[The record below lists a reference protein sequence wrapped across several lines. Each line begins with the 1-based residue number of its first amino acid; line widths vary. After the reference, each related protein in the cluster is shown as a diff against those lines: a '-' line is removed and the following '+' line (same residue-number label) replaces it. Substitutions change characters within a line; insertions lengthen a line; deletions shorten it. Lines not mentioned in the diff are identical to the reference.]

1 MKKII
6 ALILVLTLCTLAFA
20 ACGGDD
26 KDETP
31 DNNQGNTNVETP
43 DNNQGNN
50 NGNNDNNDDNGNNGG
65 SVATEPT
72 YYLALVT
79 DGGFGTISKSK
90 VTNITLA
97 IVFDAEGKIVAAQF
111 DSVEAS
117 VKVTNGEITT
127 SDRLETKVEQGDNYA
142 ASRPMPAGSWDA
154 QSAAFEAFLVGK
166 TAAEVAALD
175 VTTEGLVAGCTMASS
190 MPVFQQL
197 VAKAFAY
204 ERKVEFTTAEEITL
218 GLAINAKLSGD
229 VEDGATVSADFAA
242 VVVANNVVLAAMLD
256 SAEAK
261 FAFEYDEAEETYTT
275 TVTYKGSKND
285 QGDAYDAYSPM
296 PSGRWYAQ
304 AQAFANTAVGKT
316 VAELANLST
325 DKIEGSCSVYTG
337 GYKAAIV
344 LAAAN
349 TVTET
354 VTEKTYYLVVVTDG
368 GFGTISKNKVTNITL
383 ALVIDSE
390 GKIVAA
396 QFDSVEASVK
406 VTDGEITTSS
416 RLETKV
422 EQGDNYAASRPM
434 PAGSWDAQSAAFE
447 AFLVG
452 KTAAEVAAL
461 DVTTEGL
468 VAGCTMASSMPVF
481 QQLVAKAFAYER
493 KVEFTTAEE
502 ITLGLAINAKL
513 SGDVEDGATVSAD
526 FAAVVVANNVVLAAM
541 LDSAEAKFAFE
552 YDEAEETYT
561 TTVTYKGSKNDQG
574 DAYDAYSPMPSGRW
588 YAQAQAFANTAVGK
602 TVAELEN
609 LSTDKIEGS
618 CSIYTGGYKA
628 VIVLAAGYAN

>member
-6 ALILVLTLCTLAFA
+6 ALILVLTLSLFAFA
-20 ACGGDD
+20 SCGKKNKNETPDD
-26 KDETP
+26 NQGTTETP
-31 DNNQGNTNVETP
+31 DNNQGTTETP
-43 DNNQGNN
+43 DNNDQGNTETP
-50 NGNNDNNDDNGNNGG
+50 DNNDQPT
-65 SVATEPT
+65 VPT
-72 YYLALVT
+72 YYLSLVT

-117 VKVTNGEITT
+117 VKVTDGEITT
-127 SDRLETKVEQGDNYA
+127 SNRFTTKVEKGDAYTGMSAGNWDVQSAAFEAFLVGKTAAEVAALEFVTGGADAGLVAGCTMKSSMPVFQQLVAKAFAYEHKVAFTTTETITLGLAIDAKLTGDVEDGAKVAADFAAVVVAGDKVVAAMLDSAEASFTFEYDAAEEAWETTVSYKGSKNDQGDAYDAYSPMASGRWYQQAQAFANTAVGYTVAELEGLSTDKIEGSCSIYTGGYKATIVRAANNALPTYYLVIVTDDGFGTISKNKVTNITLALVIDSNGKIVAAQFDSVEASVKVTDGEITTSGRLETKVEQGDNYA

-197 VAKAFAY
+197 VKKAFDY

-218 GLAINAKLSGD
+218 GLAINAKLTGD
-229 VEDGATVSADFAA
+229 VEDGAT
-242 VVVANNVVLAAMLD
+242 L
-256 SAEAK
+256 
-261 FAFEYDEAEETYTT
+261 
-275 TVTYKGSKND
+275 
-285 QGDAYDAYSPM
+285 
-296 PSGRWYAQ
+296 
-304 AQAFANTAVGKT
+304 
-316 VAELANLST
+316 
-325 DKIEGSCSVYTG
+325 
-337 GYKAAIV
+337 
-344 LAAAN
+344 
-349 TVTET
+349 
-354 VTEKTYYLVVVTDG
+354 
-368 GFGTISKNKVTNITL
+368 
-383 ALVIDSE
+383 
-390 GKIVAA
+390 
-396 QFDSVEASVK
+396 
-406 VTDGEITTSS
+406 
-416 RLETKV
+416 
-422 EQGDNYAASRPM
+422 
-434 PAGSWDAQSAAFE
+434 
-447 AFLVG
+447 
-452 KTAAEVAAL
+452 
-461 DVTTEGL
+461 
-468 VAGCTMASSMPVF
+468 
-481 QQLVAKAFAYER
+481 
-493 KVEFTTAEE
+493 
-502 ITLGLAINAKL
+502 
-513 SGDVEDGATVSAD
+513 SAD